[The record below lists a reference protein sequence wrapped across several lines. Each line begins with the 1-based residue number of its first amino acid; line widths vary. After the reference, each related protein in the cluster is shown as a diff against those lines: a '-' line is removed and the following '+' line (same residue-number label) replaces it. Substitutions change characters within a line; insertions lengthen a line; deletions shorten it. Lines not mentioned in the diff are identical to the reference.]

1 MLFRSQDGQIA
12 GALHAFPFDDYANDP
27 PPDPRVPEE
36 RYAILKPFEDL
47 PAPGTYFVNAIS
59 VYPEFCRRG
68 IASSLLSLAFE
79 HGKEAAFT
87 EISLLVYGGNT
98 GAVALYEKRGF
109 KVVGREPVVER
120 TNFTLDV
127 QTGGQGLPV
136 AEQQRIAGW
145 FDAMGLGYG
154 DRISLDD
161 PTANPAVS
169 EDLAALAERHG
180 LLVSDGSPVTA
191 GYVAPGQ
198 ARIVITRPNS
208 SGRVPSIAVEAP
220 NWFRRWPKPST
231 SARRGRLRRVSGS
244 SVSSA
249 QGRRVSAA
257 FLAPEIGRRP
267 ASRCP
272 PRMRMRSIPR
282 P

>member
-1 MLFRSQDGQIA
+1 MMTFRRATIGDTLHLSRFVIMADGGCEEALYDGLFPDQSIESVLEPYYSQSGTTDFHENHWIAEQDGQIA

-109 KVVGREPVVER
+109 KVVGREPVVEHPLVR
-120 TNFTLDV
+120 Y
-127 QTGGQGLPV
+127 TGEAYLM
-136 AEQQRIAGW
+136 IA
-145 FDAMGLGYG
+145 
-154 DRISLDD
+154 SL
-161 PTANPAVS
+161 
-169 EDLAALAERHG
+169 
-180 LLVSDGSPVTA
+180 
-191 GYVAPGQ
+191 
-198 ARIVITRPNS
+198 
-208 SGRVPSIAVEAP
+208 
-220 NWFRRWPKPST
+220 
-231 SARRGRLRRVSGS
+231 
-244 SVSSA
+244 
-249 QGRRVSAA
+249 
-257 FLAPEIGRRP
+257 
-267 ASRCP
+267 
-272 PRMRMRSIPR
+272 
-282 P
+282 